1 MVSIMAVYLTIRAYT
16 MSTDLAV
23 RPASKAA
30 DLPAIPSYVD
40 ILDAW
45 VSSKKPETVDA
56 YLLDATDFARFM
68 KAPDIQT
75 ALEKLVAAGHG
86 TANALVM
93 AYKGDLM
100 DNRKL
105 SSATVARRLSALRS
119 LITVARK
126 FGRITWS
133 LDIESP
139 RVTAYRDTRG
149 PGRDGYFRIEKAA
162 ARPSKADPEG
172 KIAKRDL
179 ALVTLMHDRGLRRG
193 EAINM
198 DLADV
203 DLHAGENGEG
213 QIRIIGK
220 GKREKETLSIGSL
233 PAIEALRDWIEARG
247 NEPGPLFCRLDRAAS
262 GDGLQRLSGDA
273 VCLMVRRLSRRAG
286 FEKDREARPHGL
298 RHQGITRAL
307 DLTNG
312 NAREV
317 RKFSRHAKIETILRY
332 DDNREDVAGDIAR
345 KLGSNR

>member
-16 MSTDLAV
+16 MSTELTI
-23 RPASKAA
+23 RPTSKAG
-30 DLPAIPSYVD
+30 DLPAIPTYAD
-40 ILDAW
+40 ILDSW
-45 VSSKKPETVDA
+45 VASKKPETVDA

-93 AYKGDLM
+93 AYKGDM
-100 DNRKL
+100 TDNRKL

-119 LITVARK
+119 LIKVART

-133 LDIESP
+133 LDIDSP

-179 ALVTLMHDRGLRRG
+179 ALVTLMHDLALRRG
-193 EAINM
+193 EAIAM
-198 DLADV
+198 DLADI
-203 DLHAGENGEG
+203 DLDAGENSEG

-233 PAIEALRDWIEARG
+233 PAKEALRDWIEARG
-247 NEPGPLFCRLDRAAS
+247 DEPGPLFCRLDRAA
-262 GDGLQRLSGDA
+262 DPAAGLQRLSGDA

-286 FEKDREARPHGL
+286 LKKETRPHGL
-298 RHQGITRAL
+298 RHQAITRAL

-317 RKFSRHAKIETILRY
+317 RKFSRHAKLETVMRY
-332 DDNREDVAGDIAR
+332 DDNREDVAGDISR
-345 KLGSNR
+345 KLGRDR